1 MDYFPAFLRLE
12 GKPCLLVG
20 GGAVAARKARL
31 LLSAGAEL
39 TVVAPALNDEMT
51 AQVHNGRVR
60 HERRRFRDS
69 DTGGQWL
76 VVSATG
82 DPAVERRVSNAAE
95 RAGVFC
101 NAVDDREHCSF
112 ITPAI
117 IDRSPVMVAVS
128 SGGSAPVLARR
139 IRTAIESQLS
149 FGLGDLAQLA
159 GRWRQRVG
167 EVLPDFARRLRFWE
181 WVFDG
186 PVAAAVTAGDLP
198 RAERLLATQLDTK
211 LDTELDDTRES
222 SGLRGEAWL
231 VGAGP
236 GDPGLLTLKALQVM
250 QRADVILHDRL
261 VSEQVLDLARRD
273 AERISVGKAPGC
285 PAISQEEIN
294 ALLLRLVSEGKRVC
308 RLKGGDPFVF
318 GRGGEEAEALEAAGL
333 PFGIVPGITAAAGC
347 AAAAGIPLTHRDAAQ
362 SLVLLTAHGK
372 DSVDTLDWPSLARD
386 RQTLAVYMGV
396 RRFEALMTRLIAHGR
411 AADTPIAIIERGTT
425 PGQRVVRGRLGQ
437 LKMLADAHR
446 VRSPAILLI
455 GDVAAM
461 GVRRTAEPAAAAS
474 PESAIQRL
482 ASG

>member
-1 MDYFPAFLRLE
+1 MDYFPAFLRIE

-20 GGAVAARKARL
+20 GGGVAARKARL
-31 LLSAGAEL
+31 LLSAGAKL
-39 TVVAPALNDEMT
+39 TVVAPVLNDEL
-51 AQVHNGRVR
+51 AADARNGRVR
-60 HERRRFRDS
+60 HKRRRFHDS
-69 DTGGQWL
+69 DIDGQRL

-82 DPAVERRVSNAAE
+82 NPAVERRVSIAAE

-101 NAVDDREHCSF
+101 NAVDDRENCSF

-117 IDRSPVMVAVS
+117 VDRSPIMVAVS
-128 SGGSAPVLARR
+128 SGGAAPVLARR

-149 FGLGDLAQLA
+149 FGLGDLAKLA

-167 EVLPDFARRLRFWE
+167 EALPEFARRLRFWE

-186 PVAAAVTAGDLP
+186 PVAAAVTAGDRP
-198 RAERLLATQLDTK
+198 RAERLLAT
-211 LDTELDDTRES
+211 ELDDIRGS

-261 VSEQVLDLARRD
+261 VSDQVLDLARRD
-273 AERISVGKAPGC
+273 AERISVGKAPGW
-285 PAISQEEIN
+285 PAISQDEIN

-372 DSVDTLDWPSLARD
+372 NSVDTLDWPSLARD
-386 RQTLAVYMGV
+386 RQTLAIYMGV
-396 RRFEALMTRLIAHGR
+396 RRFEALMTKLITHGR
-411 AADTPIAIIERGTT
+411 ATDTPIAIIERGTT
-425 PGQRVVRGRLGQ
+425 PEQRVVRGRLGQ
-437 LKMLADAHR
+437 LKMLADLHR
-446 VRSPAILLI
+446 IRSPAILLI

-461 GVRRTAEPAAAAS
+461 GVRRAAQAEPVAAMS

-482 ASG
+482 ASC